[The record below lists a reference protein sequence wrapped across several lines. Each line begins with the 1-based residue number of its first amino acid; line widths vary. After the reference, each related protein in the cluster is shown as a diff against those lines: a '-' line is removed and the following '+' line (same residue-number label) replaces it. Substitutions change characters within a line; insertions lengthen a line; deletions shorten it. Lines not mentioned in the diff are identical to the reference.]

1 MNQNRNRVGKRLAAC
16 AAAGTL
22 AAAMLTAAA
31 LAGAA
36 PAGAAS
42 APHKSAAAASSNTL
56 PPIRSADGKIAP
68 STSGAGGWHVA
79 HARSGPGHS
88 SMHALHVFLPRTNKL
103 VAPSG
108 SSRGV
113 PQHAAPGAGT
123 NHTAGVAPPRSL
135 NVRPPAGAP
144 RSKGDIVIGTNFNG
158 SGYTGWI
165 PPDGGLATGPHQVI
179 VAINGA
185 FNVFGKGGAVLS
197 SQSLASFFSGLP
209 DASTAFDPHVQFD
222 PNSGRFWVAAA
233 ASDGTTSSEI
243 FVAVSNDSDA
253 LHGWSIFWMPV
264 QGNFPHDWCDY
275 PQIGLSSGGFVYLT
289 CNMFSLPN
297 AGGTATPMIRIMPES
312 EFTGGGCCSWWE
324 FWNLAGWSIQP
335 TVMLNSATGNVT
347 VSLYDRCVMSI
358 AAKRTKLA
366 STKTLRPFR
375 PGKSGRRR
383 GARNDDPSAKA
394 MKTAATTAMPILCPV
409 ESPASSTGLF
419 HQIVRR
425 RGAVRPSAAATPRRA
440 QRRARTG

>member
-1 MNQNRNRVGKRLAAC
+1 MIMNQNQNRVGKRLAAC

-42 APHKSAAAASSNTL
+42 APHKSAASSNTPAVSL

-88 SMHALHVFLPRTNKL
+88 SMHVRHVFLPRTNKL

-113 PQHAAPGAGT
+113 PRPAPGAGT

-165 PPDGGLATGPHQVI
+165 PPDGGLATGPHQAI

-209 DASTAFDPHVQFD
+209 DASTA
-222 PNSGRFWVAAA
+222 
-233 ASDGTTSSEI
+233 
-243 FVAVSNDSDA
+243 
-253 LHGWSIFWMPV
+253 
-264 QGNFPHDWCDY
+264 
-275 PQIGLSSGGFVYLT
+275 
-289 CNMFSLPN
+289 
-297 AGGTATPMIRIMPES
+297 
-312 EFTGGGCCSWWE
+312 
-324 FWNLAGWSIQP
+324 
-335 TVMLNSATGNVT
+335 
-347 VSLYDRCVMSI
+347 
-358 AAKRTKLA
+358 
-366 STKTLRPFR
+366 
-375 PGKSGRRR
+375 
-383 GARNDDPSAKA
+383 
-394 MKTAATTAMPILCPV
+394 
-409 ESPASSTGLF
+409 
-419 HQIVRR
+419 
-425 RGAVRPSAAATPRRA
+425 
-440 QRRARTG
+440 